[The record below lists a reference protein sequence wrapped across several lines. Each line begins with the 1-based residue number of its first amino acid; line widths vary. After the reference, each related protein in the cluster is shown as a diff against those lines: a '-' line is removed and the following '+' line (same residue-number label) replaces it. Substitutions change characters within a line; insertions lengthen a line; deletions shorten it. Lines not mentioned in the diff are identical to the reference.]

1 MYWRIVLIGVTVAL
15 LTGSHWKAYTA
26 GQKNIRTE
34 YQLKVGEQEK
44 EYRAKERELTLAKN
58 EAEVKYE
65 ELKKSNARSFAAV
78 RTERDGLRIALA
90 NREREARANPASVA
104 GVDAGSTERELL
116 SEGADALVTLAAEA
130 DQLRIQVTGLQAY
143 VSNVCL
149 RP

>member
-1 MYWRIVLIGVTVAL
+1 MYWRILLIGVTVAL
-15 LTGSHWKAYTA
+15 LTGSHWKVYTA

-44 EYRAKERELTLAKN
+44 EYRAKEQVLVAAKN

-65 ELKKSNARSFAAV
+65 ALKKANAVGFAAA
-78 RTERDGLRIALA
+78 RDERDRLRIALT
-90 NREREARANPASVA
+90 NREREASANPASSA
-104 GVDAGSTERELL
+104 GVDAGSTERKLL
-116 SEGADALVTLAAEA
+116 GESADALVTLAADA
-130 DQLRIQVTGLQAY
+130 DQLRIQVTGLQTY